1 MPTDTYYGGGDGDN
15 YNSGCCIGCCRAGDF
30 GTHDGCGPCYC
41 RRSFKQD
48 HDRTIYTGW
57 SLGQYYPEE
66 NRDGESSSITGEDK
80 PTSSENRFGGLK
92 QASEQQ
98 ARELG
103 GNKEAFEIKSDNAMK
118 SSKASPKKID
128 N

>member
-1 MPTDTYYGGGDGDN
+1 MPTDPNYGDDDDH
-15 YNSGCCIGCCRAGDF
+15 YNSSCCLGCCRAGDF

-41 RRSFKQD
+41 QRSFKQD

-57 SLGQYYPEE
+57 SLGQYYPGENKHEE
-66 NRDGESSSITGEDK
+66 PSSITGEDK
-80 PTSSENRFGGLK
+80 PGSSEKRLGGLK

-103 GNKEAFEIKSDNAMK
+103 ENKKAVEINTDKSITI
-118 SSKASPKKID
+118 PKTTPKTIVK
-128 N
+128 